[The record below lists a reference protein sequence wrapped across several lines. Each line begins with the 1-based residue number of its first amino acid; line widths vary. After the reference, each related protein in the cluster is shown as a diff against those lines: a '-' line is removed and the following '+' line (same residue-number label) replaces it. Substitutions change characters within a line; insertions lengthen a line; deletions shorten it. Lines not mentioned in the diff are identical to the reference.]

1 VERPVLSDEVLRF
14 LRTWIASVWALELL
28 LLLRRERQRAWRV
41 EDLIRELR
49 GSIGIVTTALIELQG
64 AGLAAEAEG
73 AFRYHPATPELD
85 GTVAEVAKAYAEYP
99 YAVSQAIFTA
109 PSHKIQL
116 FAEAFRIKKE

>member
-1 VERPVLSDEVLRF
+1 MLSDEVLRF

-28 LLLRRERQRAWRV
+28 LLLRRRRERAWKI

-49 GSIGIVTTALIELQG
+49 GSIGIVTTALSELQN
-64 AGLAAEAEG
+64 ADLVTAEPDG
-73 AFRYHPATPELD
+73 SFRYRPSTPELD
-85 GTVAEVAKAYAEYP
+85 GTVAAVAKAYADYP

-116 FAEAFRIKKE
+116 FADAFRIKKE

>member
-1 VERPVLSDEVLRF
+1 MLSDEVLRF

-28 LLLRRERQRAWRV
+28 LLLRRRRERAWKI

-49 GSIGIVTTALIELQG
+49 GSIGIVTTALGELQN
-64 AGLAAEAEG
+64 ADLVTAEPDG
-73 AFRYHPATPELD
+73 SFRYRPSTPELD
-85 GTVAEVAKAYAEYP
+85 DTVAAVAKAYADYP

-116 FAEAFRIKKE
+116 FADAFRIKKE

>member
-1 VERPVLSDEVLRF
+1 MLSDEVLRF

-28 LLLRRERQRAWRV
+28 LLLQRRRERAWKI

-49 GSIGIVTTALIELQG
+49 GSIGIVTTALSELQN
-64 AGLAAEAEG
+64 ADLVTAEPDG
-73 AFRYHPATPELD
+73 SFRYRPSTPELD
-85 GTVAEVAKAYAEYP
+85 GTVAAVAKAYADYP

-116 FAEAFRIKKE
+116 FADAFRIKKE

>member
-1 VERPVLSDEVLRF
+1 MLSEEVLRF

-28 LLLRRERQRAWRV
+28 LLLRRRRERAWKI

-49 GSIGIVTTALIELQG
+49 GSIGIVTTALSELQN
-64 AGLAAEAEG
+64 AGLVTAEPDG
-73 AFRYHPATPELD
+73 SFRYRPSTPELD
-85 GTVAEVAKAYAEYP
+85 GTVAAVAKAYADYP

-116 FAEAFRIKKE
+116 FADAFRIKKE